1 MSEPAPLLYG
11 WKDIANALTVHI
23 HTAQRWARRNVD
35 PLPVRVG
42 HRGVYAL
49 RAALVAWVERQ
60 DMPLQ
65 ASDEINRLRAL
76 LGDRAGPMGH
86 DGTSNADDAA
96 DSAEAN

>member
-11 WKDIANALTVHI
+11 WKDIANALGVHV

-49 RAALVAWVERQ
+49 RAAMVAWVERQ

-76 LGDRAGPMGH
+76 LGERAVTVGR
-86 DGTSNADDAA
+86 DGTSGAEDAA
-96 DSAEAN
+96 DEAEAN

>member
-1 MSEPAPLLYG
+1 MSDPATLLYG
-11 WKDIANALTVHI
+11 WKDIANALTVHV

-42 HRGVYAL
+42 HRGVYAI

-76 LGDRAGPMGH
+76 LGDRAGTVGR
-86 DGTSNADDAA
+86 DGTSSTEDAA
-96 DSAEAN
+96 DEAEAN

>member
-1 MSEPAPLLYG
+1 MSEPATIVYG
-11 WKDIANALTVHI
+11 WKDIANALGVHV

-49 RAALVAWVERQ
+49 RAAMLAWVERQ

-65 ASDEINRLRAL
+65 ASDELNRLRAL
-76 LGDRAGPMGH
+76 LGVRVGR
-86 DGTSNADDAA
+86 DGTLQASETENDAD
-96 DSAEAN
+96 AN